1 MSWRLMDMS
10 PPREWTLA
18 LWQSRGKLQLL
29 SNCIGCSVWLLHHTG
44 RHSRRQT
51 QYYFVLSSIYQTL
64 NISFGGTV
72 VRTAKLHFFVCLY
85 QPFLT
90 TLGCTVDFSRVR
102 ELSKA
107 SHGASAFH
115 HTPVHAEKGG
125 SACKWNTQT
134 LYLFIPALSK
144 SALLDSQLYFL

>member
-1 MSWRLMDMS
+1 MNLG
-10 PPREWTLA
+10 TLA
-18 LWQSRGKLQLL
+18 VQGESTTALQLYWL
-29 SNCIGCSVWLLHHTG
+29 LRVWLIHRTG
-44 RHSRRQT
+44 RHSRRKT
-51 QYYFVLSSIYQTL
+51 RYYFVLVLYLSSIYQTL

-90 TLGCTVDFSRVR
+90 TLGCTDDFSRVR

-115 HTPVHAEKGG
+115 HTPSSCRKRGVVLVNGIHRRCTF
-125 SACKWNTQT
+125 S
-134 LYLFIPALSK
+134 
-144 SALLDSQLYFL
+144 SQP